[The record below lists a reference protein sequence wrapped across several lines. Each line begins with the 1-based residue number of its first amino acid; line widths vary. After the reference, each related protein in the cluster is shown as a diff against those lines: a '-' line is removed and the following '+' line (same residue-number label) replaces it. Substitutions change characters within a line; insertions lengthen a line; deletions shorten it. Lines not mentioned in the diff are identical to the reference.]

1 MQRMRSMKLT
11 KCSFSTGKQSLPEI
25 KLSRNQM
32 NYRPNLNAKGEQEQK
47 KLAIMI
53 GWLGAKDHQMKSYL
67 SYYHSHGFDTLS
79 FAVGPRHVMF
89 PHDAMKHMQ
98 NVWDTAAELS
108 PNTPILLHAFSMGGY
123 LFGQSLR
130 CIENQPER
138 YGHLRSQIRAQ
149 IFDSV
154 PDHGSIAHGIS
165 KSFNLP
171 TPFEKTIEMMAKGY
185 LSLTHDTAGV
195 EHRAASH
202 SFHNNFVQAP
212 ALFYYSLSDPISRYQ
227 DVEQVMKTW
236 KGNGI
241 PVEGCKWEKSP
252 HIQHGRRDPERY
264 FGELE
269 KLLVRTQLIES
280 STQSTTASR
289 ASVEDTTSSSSR
301 EGGVSRQEKECSESD
316 ESELENEK
324 QRIRL

>member
-1 MQRMRSMKLT
+1 MRSLHRRT
-11 KCSFSTGKQSLPEI
+11 CSYFSTTATSSIATATTSSIPKILNVSKDQTL
-25 KLSRNQM
+25 
-32 NYRPNLNAKGEQEQK
+32 NYRPNPLKEQDSK
-47 KLAIMI
+47 KLVVMI
-53 GWLGAKDHQMKSYL
+53 GWLGAKDSQMKTYL

-79 FAVGPRHVMF
+79 FAVGPRHVIF
-89 PHDAMKHMQ
+89 PHDAMKHME

-130 CIENQPER
+130 CIESQPER
-138 YGHLRSQIRAQ
+138 YGYLRSQIKAQ
-149 IFDSV
+149 VYDSV

-171 TPFEKTIEMMAKGY
+171 SPFEKAIEMMAKGY
-185 LSLTHDTAGV
+185 LTFTHDTAGV

-227 DVEQVMKTW
+227 DVERVMKTW
-236 KGNGI
+236 EGNGI

-252 HIQHGRRDPERY
+252 HIQHARRDPERY

-280 STQSTTASR
+280 TPQSTTKS
-289 ASVEDTTSSSSR
+289 ETSSSMR
-301 EGGVSRQEKECSESD
+301 HQKSEESN
-316 ESELENEK
+316 ESEAEGRK
-324 QRIRL
+324 QSIQM